1 MVADNVSKVNQ
12 PVSYVCNKCYYVT
25 KDMKDIEKHSKNCDV
40 CYDCKFNP
48 IEYMS
53 MIHQN
58 QQLREENQKLTMLNT
73 QIEIE
78 KQTLEKIIEKNIKHS
93 QDFDKKYQT
102 KSIQT
107 DTYDSV
113 KKSEPNAII
122 NVCDKLTD
130 KSTDDISNKL
140 KESNIENIIVEK
152 EESSII
158 KTRDRQNSHDGEEHK
173 KSVFR
178 MAKGIEIY
186 KEQTIDEVN
195 EIYKK
200 IDEKEIEDNQ
210 ELFCI
215 TSKAIYEKIESLM
228 NLIKTQRTYTA
239 ELKEMR
245 ETRIKL
251 SRFLSQQEYTEYINN
266 HIEHMKTIFSTRIT
280 DQKKINSLIKNK
292 LLLPLELRLIE
303 YNGYETVEIDTNEIS
318 IYKKLLRY
326 RCGLKK
332 DYEVFNRDEI
342 FTLYSTY
349 NISLFNVI
357 DYIKILIPN
366 KYGINNLIYLDIP
379 KSTSE
384 DPYSFY
390 YLEQINGKNRHWKM
404 DCRLDDLLTD
414 ISSKSLE
421 YCISLYRKIHYDL
434 YHDNDYRGF
443 PDGSNQILEYEGE
456 QLIQNIIIL
465 SDYIKFNNSVRQIIK
480 EKCLYR
486 STRYDKFN
494 LQSDDPICKKRF
506 NSLKKQSSES
516 TILENIKR
524 LFDKISDNQ
533 VNEIYISKIN
543 N

>member
-186 KEQTIDEVN
+186 K
-195 EIYKK
+195 
-200 IDEKEIEDNQ
+200 
-210 ELFCI
+210 
-215 TSKAIYEKIESLM
+215 
-228 NLIKTQRTYTA
+228 
-239 ELKEMR
+239 
-245 ETRIKL
+245 
-251 SRFLSQQEYTEYINN
+251 
-266 HIEHMKTIFSTRIT
+266 
-280 DQKKINSLIKNK
+280 
-292 LLLPLELRLIE
+292 
-303 YNGYETVEIDTNEIS
+303 G
-318 IYKKLLRY
+318 
-326 RCGLKK
+326 
-332 DYEVFNRDEI
+332 
-342 FTLYSTY
+342 
-349 NISLFNVI
+349 
-357 DYIKILIPN
+357 
-366 KYGINNLIYLDIP
+366 
-379 KSTSE
+379 
-384 DPYSFY
+384 
-390 YLEQINGKNRHWKM
+390 
-404 DCRLDDLLTD
+404 
-414 ISSKSLE
+414 
-421 YCISLYRKIHYDL
+421 
-434 YHDNDYRGF
+434 
-443 PDGSNQILEYEGE
+443 
-456 QLIQNIIIL
+456 
-465 SDYIKFNNSVRQIIK
+465 
-480 EKCLYR
+480 
-486 STRYDKFN
+486 
-494 LQSDDPICKKRF
+494 
-506 NSLKKQSSES
+506 
-516 TILENIKR
+516 
-524 LFDKISDNQ
+524 
-533 VNEIYISKIN
+533 
-543 N
+543 